1 MGIRLL
7 TKFVDRRF
15 MGWKKRPVKGK
26 LIIEGSQLAYS
37 LFEEFVNS
45 TGLQTEMYGGDYVSI
60 ARQMDEFFHKLLE
73 AGINPLVVLDG
84 IDRDEK
90 RADVITQR
98 KTEKL
103 ENVASLFYPDRAL
116 PTERVTDEA
125 DESDGQRRKKQPT
138 GRRYTK
144 PFFILNAMI
153 DSVKRVLGD
162 GNLFV
167 ADSDADVDI
176 ACLAIHHQCPVLSN
190 ESDFYAFP
198 LLHGYIPYSRFKW
211 RNADRNAIY
220 GEFYFYQLFCEQ
232 FRIRDPSLLTIIPA
246 IVGNNTIFQLNENVL
261 KLIIPEFKKLNAFE
275 LVANAVKYVSTFNTF
290 DACLTSLRKL
300 KLFGMIKSI
309 QVSYHDY
316 FFLPLFKPRNS
327 LTTSLH
333 CMDGSPLPDFILK
346 MHRKGLL
353 FTFVVNAL
361 RSHKVRFSVVVED
374 VLSESWCR
382 LIGIPIRKVIYGILC
397 GDDVCI
403 LEDQRCEQTASYE
416 DVEIKSTIHVTYDG
430 NVIPLPTLQSCVSED
445 ADYRKKILFGILD
458 VREDDFESIPQD
470 FQLLLAITQYW
481 YKHCTIDKKV
491 YLLKSFLILLQLFKE
506 NKMKIGHELIGS
518 PGPFRIASFAHAF
531 AQWQTLYHDI
541 QCLDELLQT
550 PLKLIPVSYFL
561 EFSYLYSLVEAVM
574 KEEDSKILDRY
585 YLNRDTYQMFFA
597 VTSPS
602 S

>member
-1 MGIRLL
+1 MGISNL
-7 TKFVDRRF
+7 TKFVNRHF
-15 MGWKKRPVKGK
+15 MGWKKSLVKGK
-26 LIIEGSQLAYS
+26 LIVDGHSLSYS
-37 LFEEFVNS
+37 LFEEWS
-45 TGLQTEMYGGDYVSI
+45 IGPQTEMYGGDYVSI
-60 ARQMDEFFHKLLE
+60 TRQMDEFLYKLLE

-84 IDRDEK
+84 INPDEK
-90 RADVITQR
+90 ADTIAQR
-98 KTEKL
+98 TVAKL
-103 ENVASLFYPDRAL
+103 DAVVRFFYPDGTL
-116 PTERVTDEA
+116 PTEVINE

-138 GRRYTK
+138 ERRHVA
-144 PFFILNAMI
+144 PFLFLNAMI

-167 ADSDADVDI
+167 ADSDADVDV

-190 ESDFYAFP
+190 DSDFYTFP

-211 RNADRNAIY
+211 RNAERNAIY

-246 IVGNNTIFQLNENVL
+246 IVGNDTISRLDENVL
-261 KLIIPEFKKLNAFE
+261 KLIMPEFKDAVD

-290 DACLTSLRKL
+290 DTCLTSLRKL

-309 QVSYHDY
+309 QVAYHDY

-327 LTTSLH
+327 LATSLY
-333 CMDGSPLPDFILK
+333 CKDGSPLPDFILK

-361 RSHKVRFSVVVED
+361 RSHMVRFSVVVED

-403 LEDQRCEQTASYE
+403 LENQRCECTASYE

-458 VREDDFESIPQD
+458 VREDDFQSIPQD
-470 FQLLLAITQYW
+470 FRLLLAITRYW

-491 YLLKSFLILLQLFKE
+491 FLLKSFLILLQLFKE
-506 NKMKIGHELIGS
+506 NKMKIGHKLIGS
-518 PGPFRIASFAHAF
+518 PAPFCIASFAHAF

-541 QCLDELLQT
+541 QCLDELLQV
-550 PLKLIPVSYFL
+550 PLKLMPVSNFL

-585 YLNRDTYQMFFA
+585 YLNRNTYQMFFA